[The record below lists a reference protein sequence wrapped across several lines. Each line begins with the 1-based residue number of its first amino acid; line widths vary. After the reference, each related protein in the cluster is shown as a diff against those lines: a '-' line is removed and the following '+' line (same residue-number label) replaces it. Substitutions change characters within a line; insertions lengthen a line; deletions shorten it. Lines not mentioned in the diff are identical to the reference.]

1 VIAPLAEALP
11 HPPREEIAPMVS
23 SQAPTNLSADTQQFL
38 AEGHTQAIE
47 VIRRNLTTAG
57 FTACSVEDNRFHGT
71 EQNYRAVW
79 ARDGALTVLWTLA
92 LDDPDIR
99 QGQVRTL
106 ETLFEKQ
113 ARNGQIPASV
123 SIDTGKPEY
132 EGVGGIAS
140 IDSVLWLIIAAY
152 DFAEVT
158 GDWSVIDRHAPQ
170 IDKAMQWLE
179 AHDSNNCGL
188 IEIPEAGDWTDLF
201 ARSYH
206 VLYDEVLWQRCLGC
220 YSRICEHLGRPQ
232 DAVFYEDFADLV
244 RRKLISGFWPTTDG
258 NGHDENGEYGREFS
272 FTQAQYS
279 LGDARYFVAQLS
291 PFSFS
296 WRCDVYA
303 NILAYLTGMV
313 DHDHAMMSFRF
324 LWGAGV
330 NEPGPVKNLYPPV
343 QTGDPEWRDYFA
355 VNMLNLPDH
364 YHNGGIWPFIGGM
377 WVRYVHKLGMTDLA
391 QQELVKLAHL
401 CREGLLV
408 SWEFNEWHHG
418 QTGRPMGKRY
428 QAWSAA
434 SFIQACHDLS
444 LAPDSKPRGS
454 RI

>member
-1 VIAPLAEALP
+1 M
-11 HPPREEIAPMVS
+11 RELMPES
-23 SQAPTNLSADTQQFL
+23 HTFL
-38 AEGHTQAIE
+38 CDGYTRAVE
-47 VIRRNLTTAG
+47 VIRRNLTASG

-71 EQNYRAVW
+71 DQNYRAVW
-79 ARDGALTVLWTLA
+79 ARDGALTVLWTLT
-92 LDDPDIR
+92 LEDPDIR
-99 QGQVRTL
+99 HGQLRTL
-106 ETLFEKQ
+106 ETLFSRQ

-123 SIDTGKPEY
+123 NIDTGEPEY
-132 EGVGGIAS
+132 EGVGGICS
-140 IDSVLWLIIAAY
+140 IDSVLWLIIAVY
-152 DFAEVT
+152 DLAEVT
-158 GDWSVIDRHAPQ
+158 GEWSILDAHTNQ
-170 IDKAMQWLE
+170 IHKAMQWLE

-188 IEIPEAGDWTDLF
+188 LEIPEAGDWTDLF

-206 VLYDEVLWQRCLGC
+206 VFYDEVLWQRALCC
-220 YSRICEHLGRPQ
+220 YSRILRYFGEKAEAERYQ
-232 DAVFYEDFADLV
+232 AFADQV
-244 RRKLISGFWPTTDG
+244 RRKIVSAFWPTTDG
-258 NGHDENGEYGREFS
+258 EGEYGANFS

-279 LGDARYFVAQLS
+279 LGDARYFVSQLS

-313 DHDHAMMSFRF
+313 DHEHAMMTFRF

-330 NEPGPVKNLYPPV
+330 NEPGPVRNLYPPV

-377 WVRYVHKLGMTDLA
+377 WVRYVDKLGMSDLA
-391 QQELVKLAHL
+391 QQELVKLANL
-401 CREGLLV
+401 CHSGLGDN
-408 SWEFNEWHHG
+408 WEFNEWHHG

-434 SFIQACHDLS
+434 SYIQACHDL
-444 LAPDSKPRGS
+444 AIVPEAS
-454 RI
+454 RASTI